1 MKFYLIVFLSSQIT
15 MPSEQNLAALFVD
28 NREGMHIIKDE
39 KGMVRAAFRWEAV
52 VGIFETIPQQLA
64 PQTGLLVPKYQN

>member
-52 VGIFETIPQQLA
+52 VGVFETIA
-64 PQTGLLVPKYQN
+64 PGMQSSNLMVPRITN